1 MSDQNYQNSNGG
13 WNEVPSQAPIP
24 PQQPIPPAQPVPPQ
38 PYASN
43 FGEPAPV
50 APEPYAPVQDNVNS
64 YSVPQT
70 PPTPPS
76 PPTPPAYTTVP
87 VYDPVKEER
96 DPYTTV
102 NPTAP
107 AYTAAPSYTTPAP
120 SYAPPAAAYQPP
132 AEKKKSGWTIALI
145 IILVL
150 CLCVIVVIGVIWA
163 LVASGKYEIQWSYQ
177 LLDALRLFV

>member
-13 WNEVPSQAPIP
+13 WNEVPNQTPIP
-24 PQQPIPPAQPVPPQ
+24 PQQPIPPAQPVSPQ
-38 PYASN
+38 PYASD
-43 FGEPAPV
+43 FVEPARV
-50 APEPYAPVQDNVNS
+50 APEPYTPAQENVNS

-70 PPTPPS
+70 PPTPPT
-76 PPTPPAYTTVP
+76 PPTQPSYTTVP

-96 DPYTTV
+96 DPYVSV
-102 NPTAP
+102 NPNAP
-107 AYTAAPSYTTPAP
+107 AYNAAPSYTAPA
-120 SYAPPAAAYQPP
+120 SAYQPP
-132 AEKKKSGWTIALI
+132 AQKKKSGWTIALI

-150 CLCVIVVIGVIWA
+150 CLCVLIVVGVIWA